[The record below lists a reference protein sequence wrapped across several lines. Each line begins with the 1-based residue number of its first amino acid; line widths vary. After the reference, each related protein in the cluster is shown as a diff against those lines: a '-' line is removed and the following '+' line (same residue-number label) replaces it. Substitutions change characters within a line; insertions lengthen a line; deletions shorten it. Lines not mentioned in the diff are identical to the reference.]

1 MGKGRE
7 RPDNVALLIA
17 DVDGTLLTPGKLL
30 TPNAAA
36 AVRRLADASILLTLI
51 SSRPPR
57 GMTSLVEAL
66 AIKLPFAAFN
76 GGTLIGPGLRDNNAR
91 RLSSRA
97 ARVTLDLLTKHNVDI
112 WVFANGEWMLRDPS
126 RPYVGNH
133 QRTVG
138 FAPVI
143 VEGFDDVI
151 DKMDKIVGVSERP
164 ALLVGVEAEA
174 RAMLGGQ
181 ATIDLSQA
189 NYLDVTHPDANKG
202 SAVRAMCAILG
213 VGLRHV
219 AVIGDMMNDV
229 AMFKAA
235 GYAIAMGQAPDTV
248 KAHADAV
255 TGSNADNGFATAVDR
270 LVLPRASRDGTG
282 HA

>member
-1 MGKGRE
+1 MGKIPNG
-7 RPDNVALLIA
+7 PDTIALLIA
-17 DVDGTLLTPGKLL
+17 DVDGTLLTPEKVL

-36 AVRRLADASILLTLI
+36 AVRRLADASILFTLI

-57 GMTSLVEAL
+57 GMTRLVEAL
-66 AIKLPFAAFN
+66 AITLPFAAFN

-112 WVFANGEWMLRDPS
+112 WVFANGDWMLRDPS
-126 RPYVGNH
+126 RPHVANH

-151 DKMDKIVGVSERP
+151 DRMDKIVGVSDRP
-164 ALLVGVEAEA
+164 DLLAGVEAKA
-174 RAMLGGQ
+174 RALLGGQ
-181 ATIDLSQA
+181 ATIVRSQDR
-189 NYLDVTHPDANKG
+189 YLDVTHPEANKG
-202 SAVRAMCAILG
+202 SAVRTMCAILG
-213 VGLRHV
+213 VDLRQV
-219 AVIGDMMNDV
+219 AVLGDMMNDV
-229 AMFKAA
+229 AMFKVA

-255 TGSNADNGFATAVDR
+255 TGSNADNGFAAAVNR
-270 LVLPRASRDGTG
+270 LVLPRASRRDRT
-282 HA
+282 